1 MAPVGGQ
8 QHGSVRDMARSYSS
22 PDAFCA
28 GLDFILG
35 PRLEEVST
43 RTAMLPVL
51 RDEYVYDKKTKRCAR

>member
-1 MAPVGGQ
+1 
-8 QHGSVRDMARSYSS
+8 MARSYSS